1 MANLKTFEDYELIEK
16 SRKYYYAN
24 NFAHNFFYKQVNDIF
39 PFLFK
44 NKVIEFYNKSEAYFA
59 DQDSKILI
67 LKNRIIMAIATE
79 DFTTNSLGHYHF
91 NIDGI
96 HYVYGITSIYELFDQ
111 AHKFKNAILQKH
123 SEKSSNILQFKK

>member
-24 NFAHNFFYKQVNDIF
+24 NFAHNFFYKQINDIF

-44 NKVIEFYNKSEAYFA
+44 NKVREFYKKSEAYFA
-59 DQDSKILI
+59 DQDSKFLI

-96 HYVYGITSIYELFDQ
+96 HYVYGITSIYDLFDQ
-111 AHKFKNAILQKH
+111 ANKVKNSILKKKLEQP
-123 SEKSSNILQFKK
+123 SNILQFKK